1 MPLRLSSPAI
11 LLSAICLPLLAQT
24 GFEYALSRQKGNK
37 IILLGEWRAEE
48 ISKWKATLD
57 ANGIFEHGFS
67 LLSRGNLGE
76 SAGSPGSMWFGIK
89 QSDVGAFESWLHHRY
104 GLSRGARWAAIGLD
118 GKLMSSGTQ
127 VPAPKEFETF
137 LDQKGIKSPLRKVR
151 DFLRENPS
159 HREAMADLLKEVR
172 RRALHVMP
180 ADTTE
185 DLGTEKDLLT
195 WGVMANETDKIFSG
209 DWAGLELPFFAPHK
223 PQPEKFSPLMR
234 KVFRKHL
241 PKVEAALR
249 LDPAN
254 DSLWSIWGW
263 MARSQPNYRWDT
275 FVNSIETFDFPIESV
290 SCPSSAACVW
300 IVEQA
305 KAKGDWAMVAK
316 FAERARGYTTD
327 TSEMARK
334 IEWSPRGVVI
344 FNDQKP
350 IEGYPDKSAFE
361 PHLEA
366 LLRLGDVEGANR
378 VYDELL
384 RSAGATQ
391 SDSTKDQVSAGILAK
406 AKLATDVAKSLG
418 MQDIAKIW
426 EMGRLIHPIQ
436 KFPELKMNSY
446 LYRPY
451 FYIFADMDSDFFK
464 RFVRACSGLYPRL
477 NLERPNPWKDN
488 NIGWK
493 KDNGERWGLFAGD
506 NSILAQ
512 GTTVPNPETL
522 QSAFRSNDIVSSMD
536 YFRAWLREKGSSP
549 GIELLL
555 AGHLI
560 SYNNVQTIIWS
571 DGDATFGT
579 SLEIEDEGGPDG
591 NRENLDA
598 ARWGEAARLLS
609 RLLGSPNALY
619 RLDLAPAKGA
629 AAKSQLMKSLS
640 SQYLNTIEPLI
651 ETKPSDERLWNSWL
665 FWWHVAGDER
675 PLEPLVERL
684 VPSPLSTSGDPVPI
698 SIMDEYYESCVKNG
712 NWPKVIGLLKTVW
725 DRQFERMNEAKA
737 QQEEKLDE
745 EAKLRQRLMNQ
756 TSDHFGD
763 QVGVP
768 LIEAYLR
775 DNKPVEADEIFKA
788 WLDSGKQFN
797 GIAKLVA
804 LAKEL
809 GQERLARE
817 WEARAAKNDACGS
830 VYSPLG
836 FGNPT

>member
-1 MPLRLSSPAI
+1 MTIRLSTPAI
-11 LLSAICLPLLAQT
+11 LLSALCLPLAAQT
-24 GFEYALSRQKGNK
+24 NFEYVLSKHKGNK
-37 IILLGEWRAEE
+37 IVLLGEWRAED
-48 ISKWKATLD
+48 IGKWKAMLD
-57 ANGIFEHGFS
+57 AAGIYEHGFS
-67 LLSRGNLGE
+67 LLSRGSLSE
-76 SAGSPGSMWFGIK
+76 SADSLGSMRFGIK
-89 QSDVGAFESWLHHRY
+89 QGDVGAFESWVHQRY
-104 GLSRGARWAAIGLD
+104 GLSRGARWATIGLD

-127 VPAPKEFETF
+127 VPAPKEFEAF
-137 LDQKGIKSPLRKVR
+137 LDQRGIKSPLRKVR

-172 RRALHVMP
+172 RRALHLMP
-180 ADTTE
+180 TDTSE

-195 WGVMANETDKIFSG
+195 WGVLANETDKIFSG

-234 KVFRKHL
+234 NVFRKHI
-241 PKVEAALR
+241 PKIEDALR
-249 LDPAN
+249 LNPAD
-254 DSLWSIWGW
+254 DSLWDIWGW
-263 MARSQPNYRWDT
+263 MARSQPSYRWDV
-275 FVNSIETFDFPIESV
+275 FINSIETFDFPIESV

-316 FAERARGYTTD
+316 FAERARGYSTD

-334 IEWSPRGVVI
+334 IEWSPAGVVI

-350 IEGYPDKSAFE
+350 IEGYPDKSAFQ

-366 LLRLGDVEGANR
+366 LLRLGDIEGANR

-384 RSAGATQ
+384 RSAGVAQ
-391 SDSTKDQVSAGILAK
+391 SDSAKDQVSTGILAK
-406 AKLATDVAKSLG
+406 TKLAADVAKSLG

-426 EMGRLIHPIQ
+426 ELGRPIHPIQ
-436 KFPELKMNSY
+436 KFPEFKMNSY

-477 NLERPNPWKDN
+477 NLERPNSWKDN
-488 NIGWK
+488 NLGWE
-493 KDNGERWGLFAGD
+493 KDDGERWGLFGGD

-512 GTTVPNPETL
+512 GTTVPDLETL
-522 QSAFRSNDIVSSMD
+522 RSVFRSNDIVSSMD
-536 YFRAWLREKGSSP
+536 YFRVWLREKGSNT

-555 AGHLI
+555 AGLLI
-560 SYNNVQTIIWS
+560 SYNNVQTIFWS
-571 DGDATFGT
+571 DGDVRYGVSA
-579 SLEIEDEGGPDG
+579 EIEDDVGPDS

-598 ARWGEAARLLS
+598 ARWGEAAKLLS

-619 RLDLAPAKGA
+619 RLDVAPAKGA

-640 SQYLNTIEPLI
+640 SQYLNALEPLI
-651 ETKPSDERLWNSWL
+651 ETKPSDERLWNNWL
-665 FWWHVAGDER
+665 FWWHVSGDER

-684 VPSPLSTSGDPVPI
+684 APSPLSPSGDPVPI

-712 NWPKVIGLLKTVW
+712 NWPKVQGLLKTVW

-737 QQEEKLDE
+737 QQEENLDE
-745 EAKLRQRLMNQ
+745 VAKLRQRLMNQ
-756 TSDHFGD
+756 SSDRLGD
-763 QVGVP
+763 QVGMP

-775 DNKPVEADEIFKA
+775 DNRPIEADEIFKA
-788 WLDSGKQFN
+788 WLDSGKQFKD
-797 GIAKLVA
+797 IAKLVE

-809 GQERLARE
+809 GQERLARD
-817 WEARAAKNDACGS
+817 WEAKAAKK
-830 VYSPLG
+830 
-836 FGNPT
+836 